1 MTFNKIELK
10 LKECNDYAIYRSF
23 DVLLRRNSKYDRAK
37 MRLRLFNIIVFCC
50 VCFPSQAQE
59 RIYTD
64 EIGDDYVPRDFQEM
78 PSLTKFQYYRSKR
91 PVMLDGEPVWDY
103 LMPELPVYK
112 PLVFKSE
119 RERQQFN
126 RLVANVKRV
135 LPLARMANMMLEET
149 YQVLETLP
157 TKEEKDAHIKAV
169 ERDIK
174 KQYTPEM
181 KKLTYSQGKLLIK
194 LVDRECNQSS
204 YEIVQAFLGPA
215 RAAFYQI
222 FAWTF
227 KASLKKEYDPEGDDR
242 LIERVVR
249 QIEVGQL

>member
-1 MTFNKIELK
+1 MYRHLLFFIILFPAFTIA
-10 LKECNDYAIYRSF
+10 YAQQDEWSEDIYE
-23 DVLLRRNSKYDRAK
+23 
-37 MRLRLFNIIVFCC
+37 I
-50 VCFPSQAQE
+50 PSIA
-59 RIYTD
+59 
-64 EIGDDYVPRDFQEM
+64 EM

-91 PVMLDGEPVWDY
+91 PVILDGEPVWDY

-112 PLVFKSE
+112 PLIFKSE
-119 RERQQFN
+119 RERRKFN

-135 LPLARMANMMLEET
+135 LPLAKKANMMLSET
-149 YQVLETLP
+149 YEVLESLP
-157 TKEEKDAHIKAV
+157 TKEAKDAHIKAV

-215 RAAFYQI
+215 RATFYQI

-227 KASLKKEYDPEGDDR
+227 KASLKKEYDAEGDDK
-242 LIERVVR
+242 LIERIVR
-249 QIEVGQL
+249 QVEVGQL

>member
-1 MTFNKIELK
+1 MRAQQEEWLDEDFM
-10 LKECNDYAIYRSF
+10 
-23 DVLLRRNSKYDRAK
+23 LRDP
-37 MRLRLFNIIVFCC
+37 I
-50 VCFPSQAQE
+50 
-59 RIYTD
+59 D
-64 EIGDDYVPRDFQEM
+64 M
-78 PSLTKFQYYRSKR
+78 PELTKFQYYRSKR
-91 PVMLDGEPVWDY
+91 PVMIDGEPVWDY

-112 PLVFKSE
+112 PLVFKNE
-119 RERQQFN
+119 RERQQYN
-126 RLVANVKRV
+126 RLVANIKRV
-135 LPLARMANMMLEET
+135 LPLARKANMMISET
-149 YQVLETLP
+149 YQVLESLP
-157 TKEEKDAHIKAV
+157 TKEAKDAHIKAV

-204 YEIVQAFLGPA
+204 YEIVKAFLGPA

-227 KASLKKEYDPEGDDR
+227 KASLKKEYDPEGDDK